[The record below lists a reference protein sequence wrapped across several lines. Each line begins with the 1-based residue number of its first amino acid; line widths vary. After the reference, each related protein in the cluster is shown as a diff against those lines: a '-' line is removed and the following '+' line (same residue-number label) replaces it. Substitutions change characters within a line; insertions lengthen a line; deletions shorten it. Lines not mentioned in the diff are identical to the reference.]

1 MIFISLKI
9 FLLCVSF
16 SIFCS
21 YSSFILSFPVI
32 LTFCCYYIEIT
43 YSNKYDKIKDFFL
56 FSCLV
61 TIFRASLAGSDGK
74 ESACNAGDLD
84 SIPRLGRSF
93 GEGNGYPLQYS
104 GLESIY
110 TVHGVAELGTTE
122 QLSLSL
128 YYFLKAV
135 LALSDWIDKNDI

>member
-1 MIFISLKI
+1 M
-9 FLLCVSF
+9 
-16 SIFCS
+16 
-21 YSSFILSFPVI
+21 
-32 LTFCCYYIEIT
+32 
-43 YSNKYDKIKDFFL
+43 
-56 FSCLV
+56 
-61 TIFRASLAGSDGK
+61 GSDGK

-93 GEGNGYPLQYS
+93 GEGNGYPLQYP

-110 TVHGVAELGTTE
+110 TVHGVAELDTTE